1 MNDSNR
7 LERLPVDTASV
18 DDVPPGA
25 WERDLS
31 MGPVYERIRSHPQA
45 RARYETAR
53 EQIDQHQTTLV

>member
-1 MNDSNR
+1 MNGGER
-7 LERLPVDTASV
+7 LEQLPAGTASV

-45 RARYETAR
+45 RARYEAAR
-53 EQIDQHQTTLV
+53 EQIDQHQATRA

>member
-18 DDVPPGA
+18 DDVPPGG

-31 MGPVYERIRSHPQA
+31 MGPAYERIRSHPQA
-45 RARYETAR
+45 RARYEAAR
-53 EQIDQHQTTLV
+53 EQIDQHQATRA